1 MTAATAPTFHPDL
14 MIAIPS
20 IRRIAS
26 QRWIVHL
33 WRGEPCRAVFRH
45 YDLGAIVLDHH
56 AEWFEGAWVGHL
68 PDEIPPRLK
77 ARAHRELRRLSRHQE
92 KPLSTPADRLA
103 NSRARRRSLAT
114 GQRPRLWRP

>member
-1 MTAATAPTFHPDL
+1 

-20 IRRIAS
+20 IRRQAD

-33 WRGEPCRAVFRH
+33 WRDNPCRATFRH
-45 YDLGAIVLDHH
+45 YEMGVIAIDHH
-56 AEWFEGAWVGHL
+56 AQWLDGAWVGHL
-68 PDEIPPRLK
+68 PAEIPPRLK

-92 KPLSTPADRLA
+92 KPLTTPADRLA